1 MAKFK
6 GLGKGLDALL
16 SASNVSP
23 NVLHSNDE
31 NTDNSGLKV
40 EQLHLYDIRAG
51 VYQPR
56 KVFNQVEL
64 ESLADSIK
72 HNGVIQPIVVRKHG
86 LTYEIIAGER
96 RFRASELA
104 GLKTIPAIIRELNDS
119 EVLAIALIENIQRKD
134 LSVIEEAQGYKR
146 LVSEFS
152 VTHEDLAQIT
162 GKSRSHISNII
173 RLLNLADEV
182 QEMVLNNQLD
192 MGHAR
197 ALLSLPAETQIAL
210 AKEAI
215 TQQLTTKA
223 VESRVA
229 QLLNPKTKQAA
240 TNSSIP
246 DIDISGIEDKIANK
260 LGLAVGIKHGN
271 NGTGQVV
278 IKYTSKDELDSLLL
292 NLF

>member
-23 NVLHSNDE
+23 SVLRSNDE
-31 NTDNSGLKV
+31 NTDDSGFKV
-40 EQLHLYDIRAG
+40 EQLHLYDVRAG

-56 KVFNQVEL
+56 KVFDQAEL

-72 HNGVIQPIVVRKHG
+72 RNGVIQPILVRKHG

-96 RFRASELA
+96 RFRATELA
-104 GLKTIPAIIRELNDS
+104 GLKTIPAIIRELNDN
-119 EVLAIALIENIQRKD
+119 EALAIALIENIQRKD

-146 LVSEFS
+146 LVNEFS
-152 VTHEDLAQIT
+152 VTHEELAQIT

-197 ALLSLPAETQIAL
+197 ALLSLPAATQITI
-210 AKEAI
+210 AKEVI
-215 TQQLTTKA
+215 EKHLTTKA
-223 VESRVA
+223 VESRVS
-229 QLLNPKTKQAA
+229 QLINPKVKQLAK
-240 TNSSIP
+240 NSVIA
-246 DIDISGIEDKIANK
+246 DIDISGIENKIAHK
-260 LGLAVGIKHGN
+260 LGLAVGIKHGH

-278 IKYTSKDELDSLLL
+278 IKYTSKDELDNLLL